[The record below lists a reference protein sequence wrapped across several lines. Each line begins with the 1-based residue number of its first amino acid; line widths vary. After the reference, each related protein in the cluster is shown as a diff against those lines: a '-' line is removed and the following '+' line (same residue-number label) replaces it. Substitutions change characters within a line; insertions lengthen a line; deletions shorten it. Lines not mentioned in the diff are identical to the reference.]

1 MAEAPWRARDSVLCG
16 AICFLLLVLLHQIQT
31 RASLSDLSST
41 IDETRE
47 VATDLSMEHQR
58 LAAELARLEKAVAM
72 STGKPLPSLPP
83 LDGARGYD
91 GTPHA
96 VQYRSTVPGGL
107 GCVGWRQTGGCA
119 ADGPRESD
127 ADKGCETRILSK
139 WSGYCECENGTTTHA
154 VGCLHADFTC
164 ATACEQQPALAAERA
179 ANQRDGPLTQQWLR
193 VVGKPVPADPSAL
206 PTAEMSSF
214 VDDLGDARAEDC
226 PEGSREFYER
236 VPIVYTWV
244 NGSEAGYAAG
254 REGAGGAKAV
264 GGARDRDNGELRF
277 SLRSIER
284 YLPWWKGVVYIVTPA
299 QTPSW
304 IDRAHPRLRII
315 DQVRILQFIRVIDS
329 I

>member
-164 ATACEQQPALAAERA
+164 ATACEQQPALAACA
-179 ANQRDGPLTQQWLR
+179 
-193 VVGKPVPADPSAL
+193 ADPHCMGVSTPWYNGA
-206 PTAEMSSF
+206 PWAVVQSSQPF
-214 VDDLGDARAEDC
+214 VPNAASYGCTFVLSC
-226 PEGSREFYER
+226 P
-236 VPIVYTWV
+236 
-244 NGSEAGYAAG
+244 
-254 REGAGGAKAV
+254 
-264 GGARDRDNGELRF
+264 
-277 SLRSIER
+277 
-284 YLPWWKGVVYIVTPA
+284 
-299 QTPSW
+299 
-304 IDRAHPRLRII
+304 
-315 DQVRILQFIRVIDS
+315 
-329 I
+329 